1 MIAGK
6 AAGTHLQRRSSRHP
20 RSHGSR
26 LGKQT
31 VYHTLQDAKDA
42 PSLDDLAAMD
52 KEIHEVR
59 EAINNARAQEKILR
73 ANIIAA
79 NATVSVDDLRA
90 HIITLESE
98 KQGAL
103 DRLSLLR
110 AGAFQP
116 IPAQE
121 HDEVEKAWKEWVRK
135 ANSRKKICMELWGF
149 CTEEMEEGQVKQDL
163 WV

>member
-1 MIAGK
+1 
-6 AAGTHLQRRSSRHP
+6 
-20 RSHGSR
+20 
-26 LGKQT
+26 
-31 VYHTLQDAKDA
+31 
-42 PSLDDLAAMD
+42 MD
-52 KEIHEVR
+52 REIHELR
-59 EAINNARAQEKILR
+59 ETISSARAQEKILR
-73 ANIIAA
+73 ANLIAA

-90 HIITLESE
+90 HITTLESE
-98 KQGAL
+98 KEGAL

-110 AGAFQP
+110 AGKFMP

-121 HDEVEKAWKEWVRK
+121 QDEVEKAWKEWVRK